1 MVNILENSKEFFDNM
16 SDEEFIKLLDD
27 MGLKHTKAEKGKG
40 GIVYKGKL
48 YQNIKDLG
56 KAFEEDR
63 RGEL

>member
-40 GIVYKGKL
+40 ELCTKVNY
-48 YQNIKDLG
+48 IKTL
-56 KAFEEDR
+56 KI
-63 RGEL
+63 